1 MRKIF
6 STTLILSFALFVLFA
21 CQEEGGNSTNISS
34 STSNKSHNMGQNCM
48 KCHKSGG
55 EGKGWFQAAGT
66 VYHSNGTTTN
76 PNAIVR
82 LYTEPNGGGELVAT
96 IEVDKKGNFYTTE
109 DIDFSAGLYPQLE
122 GMNNTKY
129 MSVPT
134 ITGACNSCHG
144 VTEAKLTVE

>member
-6 STTLILSFALFVLFA
+6 STTLILSVALFVLFA
-21 CQEEGGNSTNISS
+21 CEEEGGNETKI
-34 STSNKSHNMGQNCM
+34 STSLSDDSHNAGQNCM

-55 EGKGWFQAAGT
+55 EGEGWFQAAGT

-76 PNAIVR
+76 SNAVVK

-109 DIDFSAGLYPQLE
+109 DIDFSSGLYPQLE
-122 GMNNTKY
+122 GINKTKY
-129 MSVPT
+129 MTVPT

-144 VTEAKLTVE
+144 VTEAKLTIE